1 MSNQVLKD
9 LTPQQL
15 AELKAKAQKKLHER
29 NNQAKK
35 ATSGAGATSSASA
48 GGKKATNNETEIL
61 NKALIRASVS
71 QRVAGAKQR
80 AKSDIYKAKKEKK
93 AIKTEIIEDTR
104 SQLARRYNKLKAE
117 KDGYKEANKLKMKY
131 AKKMLDLETEVAEH
145 KDRLSEPLERYIE
158 LVALEEVEKKERNR
172 KIKFVLKTIFT
183 FGWYARSYAKKEE
196 KLENGDF

>member
-1 MSNQVLKD
+1 MSNPRIND

-15 AELKAKAQKKLHER
+15 AELKAKAQRKLHER

-35 ATSGAGATSSASA
+35 ASSGAGAGA
-48 GGKKATNNETEIL
+48 KKGTNETEIL
-61 NKALIRASVS
+61 NKALIRATVS

-80 AKSDIYKAKKEKK
+80 AKSDIYRAKKEKR

-104 SQLARRYNKLKAE
+104 SQLARRYNELQAE
-117 KDGYKEANKLKMKY
+117 RDGYKEANKLKMKY
-131 AKKMLDLETEVAEH
+131 AKKMLDLEIEASEH

-158 LVALEEVEKKERNR
+158 LMAIEKLERKERIR
-172 KIKFVLKTIFT
+172 KAKFIAKTIFT
-183 FGWYARSYAKKEE
+183 LGWYARNYARKEK